1 MGKEL
6 TLAFAIKGVLD
17 SSFGGSTKNAGQKLQ
32 NLRSRASQLQNT
44 IRTTEQAQK
53 LLSKSFEAGGMSAET
68 FQKRMQEM
76 KNNLKGYNQE
86 LGAIAS
92 KQAGV
97 AGKALSGSGG
107 SNRKGVG
114 ESFEALK
121 GTAMSVAAFAAPL
134 AGAVKTTMDFEAALS
149 KVQSVTN
156 ATNEDMKK
164 LSAQAENLG
173 RSTAF
178 SATEAAEAM
187 TYLGMAGW
195 NTNQIMAGM
204 PGLLNLAAASGTDL
218 ATTADI
224 VSDDLTA
231 FGMKAEQAGHMADVM
246 AVASSNAN
254 TNVEMMGM
262 TFKYAGAIAGALGY
276 KLEDV
281 AVATGL
287 MANAG
292 IKGEQAGTS
301 LRAIMNRLV
310 APPAAAAKALDQ
322 LGIAAT
328 NSDGTVKPF
337 AQTLKELRASM
348 NGLTDAEKAEMASD
362 IAGTEAMSGF
372 LAVVNASDEDFNK
385 LTNAVE
391 NADGAAE
398 KMAAIKLN
406 NLQGDLI
413 IAKSALED
421 VAIQVGKALTPSL
434 RELAQEAAAALSSL
448 GQWASQHQEE
458 IKIIGGVAAAIA
470 GAIVGIRSF
479 QLGISLLAAGF
490 NILKSPIM
498 LVVEHFGTIKT
509 AASVLFSVVRAGIT
523 TLIPMIRGLFM
534 LIAGNPIVAAIMVI
548 VGILI
553 YLWNTNE
560 DFKNAVTAAWEFL
573 CDNIGSICAVIAG
586 FVSGGP
592 IRAIAALLATNE
604 DLRAKVVEIWDDICS
619 TISGVVDSI
628 CIKYDQLKEKLS
640 HPIDSVVNF
649 VTGGGG
655 DVAHNAAGGIYSKG
669 AFLTTFAE
677 KSPEAAIP
685 LDGSARAERLWR
697 ETGSMMGLTE
707 SSMNVS
713 LSIPV
718 TINGSADAGTVDK
731 IQQSIDSAVER
742 ALARISHQRGR
753 VSYA

>member
-1 MGKEL
+1 
-6 TLAFAIKGVLD
+6 
-17 SSFGGSTKNAGQKLQ
+17 
-32 NLRSRASQLQNT
+32 
-44 IRTTEQAQK
+44 
-53 LLSKSFEAGGMSAET
+53 MSAET

-76 KNNLKGYNQE
+76 KNSLKGYNQE

-107 SNRKGVG
+107 SNRKSVG
-114 ESFEALK
+114 ESFGALK
-121 GTAMSVAAFAAPL
+121 ETALSVAAFAAPL
-134 AGAVKTTMDFEAALS
+134 MGAVKTTMDFEAALS

-164 LSAQAENLG
+164 LSAQAESLG

-310 APPAAAAKALDQ
+310 APPAAAAKALSQ

-348 NGLTDAEKAEMASD
+348 NGLTDAEKAEMASN

-372 LAVVNASDEDFNK
+372 LAVINASDEDFNK

-398 KMAAIKLN
+398 KMSAIKLN

-434 RELAQEAAAALSSL
+434 RELAQEAAKALSSL

-458 IKIIGGVAAAIA
+458 IKAIGGVAAAIV

-490 NILKSPIM
+490 NVLKSPIM

-509 AASVLFSVVRAGIT
+509 VASVLFSVVRGGIT
-523 TLIPMIRGLFM
+523 TLIPLIKGLFL
-534 LIAGNPIVAAIMVI
+534 LISSHPIIAVITAI
-548 VGILI
+548 VGALI

-560 DFKNAVTAAWEFL
+560 TFKNAVTAAWRFL
-573 CDNIGSICAVIAG
+573 CDNIGLICAAIVR
-586 FVSGGP
+586 FVTGSP
-592 IRAIAALLATNE
+592 IGAIAALLAANE
-604 DLRAKVVEIWDDICS
+604 DLGARAVEIWNNICS

-649 VTGGGG
+649 VTSGGGN
-655 DVAHNAAGGIYSKG
+655 VAHNAAGGIYNKG
-669 AFLTTFAE
+669 TFLTTFAE
-677 KSPEAAIP
+677 NSPEAAIP
-685 LDGSARAERLWR
+685 LDGSRRAENLWR
-697 ETGSMMGLTE
+697 QTGSMMGLTGNNM
-707 SSMNVS
+707 SVN

-718 TINGSADAGTVDK
+718 TVNGNADSGTIAH
-731 IQQSIDSAVER
+731 IQQGIDDAVER
-742 ALARISHQRGR
+742 ALARIQHQRGR